1 MYATAACTSSSSSVV
16 GMPSPSSSTSG
27 IDRRKVLMKSASYG
41 DAVVESLSGLQ
52 KGDDLCDFTI
62 AAQGKSFR
70 VSCFSFIFELT
81 SLLLIMLVHIP
92 VNQHNV
98 N

>member
-70 VSCFSFIFELT
+70 VSCFRPSCFVFEVT
-81 SLLLIMLVHIP
+81 SLLLC
-92 VNQHNV
+92 QFTF
-98 N
+98 